1 MKLRSSS
8 DIPSSRSHDGKE
20 LGEEAK
26 EKEEIEAVES
36 EDGARVLDECVVSGE
51 SSGCGTAGGGGGIKG
66 FRPPMLKPPPGVR
79 VSVVDETCST
89 WDLLRDFAPK
99 GEGGK
104 ESYVELSA
112 SDEDEEREEKED
124 EEEGEVGGVRLEREE
139 EENAARIADIVDEF
153 SGFSTSNE
161 DDSSSTTTG
170 PNSNNI
176 SPNGRIKRVITAGNW
191 QKGDLLGRGSFGC
204 VYEGISE

>member
-1 MKLRSSS
+1 V
-8 DIPSSRSHDGKE
+8 
-20 LGEEAK
+20 
-26 EKEEIEAVES
+26 VEN
-36 EDGARVLDECVVSGE
+36 EGGVRVLDECVVPAE
-51 SSGCGTAGGGGGIKG
+51 SSNCCSAGGGGIKG

-89 WDLLRDFAPK
+89 WDLLRDFAPI

-104 ESYVELSA
+104 ESYVELSG
-112 SDEDEEREEKED
+112 SDEDEDEDREEKED
-124 EEEGEVGGVRLEREE
+124 EDENEEEGEVGGVRVEREE

-176 SPNGRIKRVITAGNW
+176 SPNGRIKRVISAGNW
-191 QKGDLLGRGSFGC
+191 QKGDLLGRGSFGY